1 MHMISLKEAA
11 LHMQVPTG
19 WAQGMVDKGQLDAVM
34 TDQGLHV
41 DADAIAAK
49 GWDTALCDLVPSYAH
64 LAGMLRQ
71 AGIAQAAA

>member
-1 MHMISLKEAA
+1 
-11 LHMQVPTG
+11 
-19 WAQGMVDKGQLDAVM
+19 MVDKGQLDAVM